1 MNKNIITT
9 IIAVVIGAGGFY
21 FLTNKKEVK
30 KAIVQNTTTQ
40 AIVQNIT
47 AQDKEVTLY
56 KSPNCSCC
64 IGYADVLK
72 KQGFDVKIV
81 AKDNMTAIKEKFGV
95 PTSQQSCHTI
105 SMGKY
110 FIEGHV
116 PMAAI
121 EKLLKEKPAI
131 DGIGLPGMP
140 TGSPGMPGK
149 KRAPFKVYQSVKG
162 KYSEYMTI

>member
-1 MNKNIITT
+1 MKNTISKRITT
-9 IIAVVIGAGGFY
+9 TILAVVIGTGGFY

-30 KAIVQNTTTQ
+30 KAV
-40 AIVQNIT
+40 VQNIT
-47 AQDKEVTLY
+47 TQDKEVTLY

-81 AKDNMTAIKEKFGV
+81 AKDNMTAIKEKYGV

-105 SMGKY
+105 IMGKY

-116 PMAAI
+116 PMVAI
-121 EKLLKEKPAI
+121 GKLLKERPAI

-140 TGSPGMPGK
+140 TGSPGMPGR

-162 KYSEYMTI
+162 KYSAYMTI